1 MRINL
6 NKKINEIKN
15 DHGCQLIIDDLI
27 ITLSKY
33 LRLITNIEDYIN
45 LLSENITN
53 DKELKLIH
61 KKKWKE
67 LIEKKFD

>member
-27 ITLSKY
+27 ITL
-33 LRLITNIEDYIN
+33 
-45 LLSENITN
+45 
-53 DKELKLIH
+53 
-61 KKKWKE
+61 
-67 LIEKKFD
+67 